1 MHVRFSVPELKQ
13 IDALRCEALALPLF
27 SDERPLRGALG
38 LVDWRMCGFVSGLR
52 TGGKVLGHALETVL
66 IPARPKLSMD
76 KLFLFGLGPQSE
88 FDPARVRA
96 AMGHMLDTL
105 ERARV
110 RTTALS
116 LPGRASGCIEPEQ
129 AMEAFL
135 VASAN
140 RAAEHDE
147 LILLEPIDA
156 QREMEPVIER
166 ERRRARALLP

>member
-1 MHVRFSVPELKQ
+1 MHVRFTVPELKQ

-38 LVDWRMCGFVSGLR
+38 LVDWRMCGFVSQLR
-52 TGGKVLGHALETVL
+52 RQGRVLGEARETVL

-76 KLFLFGLGPQSE
+76 KLFLFGLGPQAE
-88 FDPARVRA
+88 LEPAQLRA
-96 AMGHMLDTL
+96 AITHMLDTL
-105 ERARV
+105 ARARV
-110 RTTALS
+110 RTTALA
-116 LPGRASGCIEPEQ
+116 LPGRASGRVAPEK

-135 VASAN
+135 SASAN
-140 RAAEHDE
+140 RDEHDE
-147 LILLEPIDA
+147 LILLEPFEA